1 MAILVNMGQRGFVLQ
16 EGFVGPGQ
24 QVTVDQET
32 AEKLT
37 KMYPQ
42 ELKMIVVDSVAK
54 VVKEEPKVMPS
65 EDQCEGPMP
74 AKEEPK
80 VELKKRGRK
89 AKAK

>member
-42 ELKMIVVDSVAK
+42 ELKMIVVDPVAK
-54 VVKEEPKVMPS
+54 VVKQEPVVEEPKETIAEKPVV
-65 EDQCEGPMP
+65 
-74 AKEEPK
+74 EP
-80 VELKKRGRK
+80 KKRGRK

>member
-54 VVKEEPKVMPS
+54 VVKEEPVVEETK
-65 EDQCEGPMP
+65 ETI
-74 AKEEPK
+74 AEEPV
-80 VELKKRGRK
+80 VEPKKRGRK

>member
-1 MAILVNMGQRGFVLQ
+1 MAILVNMGQRGFVLK

-24 QVTVDQET
+24 QVTVEQET

-42 ELKMIVVDSVAK
+42 ELKMIVVEPVAK
-54 VVKEEPKVMPS
+54 VVKEEPVV
-65 EDQCEGPMP
+65 
-74 AKEEPK
+74 EEPK
-80 VELKKRGRK
+80 ETIAEEPKPEPKKRGRK